1 MQILTP
7 DFFHLS
13 SVVSTNDEAEK
24 RLQSS
29 SFVIVSA
36 DSQSK
41 GRGRN
46 GKTWSGNPHENLY
59 LSIGLSYKSPVSALL
74 PVALQASGALLILQ
88 LLQSLTPQVHYAL
101 KYPNDVYALHEGK
114 QSKIAGIL
122 IENDYLGSKLNSTII
137 GIGLNIAQESFPD
150 SLNAVSLRMLG
161 LNYKPSDIVGYLR
174 TLIPPLISKTIA
186 DPAVMLKQWE
196 DTLNIQDKAIII
208 INKGQTGIAQGIS
221 NDGHL
226 IVALP
231 PFSGETL
238 IITDGDSVIYDI
250 F

>member
-1 MQILTP
+1 MRILTP

-24 RLQSS
+24 LLQSS
-29 SFVIVSA
+29 PFVIVSA

-46 GKTWSGNPHENLY
+46 GKIWAGNPHENLY
-59 LSIGLSYKSPVSALL
+59 LSIGLNHTHPVSALL
-74 PVALQASGALLILQ
+74 PIALQASGALLVLQ
-88 LLQSLTPQVHYAL
+88 LLQSLTPQVQYAL

-122 IENDYLGSKLNSTII
+122 IENDYLGSKLNSTVI
-137 GIGLNIAQESFPD
+137 GIGVNVAQESFPD

-161 LNYKPSDIVGYLR
+161 LNYKPLDIVEYLR
-174 TLIPPLISKTIA
+174 TLIPPLISKTITA
-186 DPAVMLKQWE
+186 PDETLKRWE
-196 DTLNIQDKAIII
+196 ETLNMKDKAIII

-221 NDGHL
+221 IDGHL

-238 IITDGDSVIYDI
+238 TITDGDSVIYDI